1 MKKIASSDPACHN
14 CNLNYT
20 GSSPGKEIAGATK
33 IFSSSK
39 GRHGFYYT
47 SFYGHGGCKA
57 YPAVEDMCGQT
68 KPITKFE
75 CVGHYQK
82 RVGSRLR
89 HLKKNTGGLGGKR
102 KLTDTKIDMMQNYFG
117 IGLRSN
123 VTKVTLQL

>member
-1 MKKIASSDPACHN
+1 MYGQAKP
-14 CNLNYT
+14 
-20 GSSPGKEIAGATK
+20 TK
-33 IFSSSK
+33 
-39 GRHGFYYT
+39 
-47 SFYGHGGCKA
+47 
-57 YPAVEDMCGQT
+57 
-68 KPITKFE
+68 KFE